1 MRVLNEEEEQNKRI
15 MRLGIKTVLNFHIT
29 YTLGDITLLVS
40 RKSKKLIKKI
50 VNKEILNGNVSKNNF
65 SSRDYWRVK

>member
-1 MRVLNEEEEQNKRI
+1 MRILNEEEEQNKRI

-50 VNKEILNGNVSKNNF
+50 VNKEMLNGNVSKNNF